1 MTTIL
6 YKNYYPK
13 LITDKKYILAGFDLD
28 HTIILPKSGNVFPK
42 DNDDWKLWKP
52 IVKTK
57 LRELNKNKENLI
69 VIFSNQKGLK
79 ISNNDFLKKIDNIQK
94 ELDINFIF
102 MAALEDDN
110 YRKPRIGMFKELK
123 TLYKFDKNKSFY
135 VGDMAG
141 RKYDKYDT
149 DLKFA
154 LNIQKKSL
162 TNLKFMTPEE
172 YFLGEKKEK
181 QTLSGYLLDKSLD
194 SYDIPTIPNNNKS
207 MIIISGYPGSGK
219 STLANNI
226 INNHMYKIQ
235 FDFISKDMFTGSKLQ
250 FNKKLITS
258 LENSKNVIVE
268 GLYSTNNARNELKEL
283 AKKYGY
289 HTTYIHVNTS
299 YDTSYHLNL
308 YRSIYGD
315 KDKVPE
321 IVYMKYKKDFENI
334 NINDWNK
341 LIMYHPDISKKINK
355 YYLF

>member
-1 MTTIL
+1 MTTLL

-13 LITDKKYILAGFDLD
+13 IITDTKYNLYSFDLD
-28 HTIILPKSGNVFPK
+28 HTIILPRSGNVFPK
-42 DNDDWKLWKP
+42 DNNDWKLWDP

-57 LRELNKNKENLI
+57 LMELNKDNNNLI

-79 ISNNDFLKKIDNIQK
+79 ISNSEFMKKIDNIRK

-123 TLYKFDKNKSFY
+123 AIYKFNKNKSFY

-141 RKYDKYDT
+141 RKGDKYDT

-154 LNIQKKSL
+154 LNIQKNSL
-162 TNLKFMTPEE
+162 SGLKFMTPEE
-172 YFLGEKKEK
+172 YFFGEKKKK
-181 QTLSGYLLDKSLD
+181 QALSGYLLDKGTE
-194 SYDIPTIPNNNKS
+194 SYDIPIIPNNNKN

-219 STLANNI
+219 TTLANNI
-226 INNHMYKIQ
+226 INNTYEKQ
-235 FDFISKDMFTGSKLQ
+235 FDFISKDMFQGSKIK
-250 FNKKLITS
+250 FNKKLIST
-258 LENSKNVIVE
+258 LELSKNVIIE
-268 GLYSTNNARNELKEL
+268 GLYSNNESRLELKEL

-289 HTTYIHVNTS
+289 NTFYIHVNTS
-299 YDTSYHLNL
+299 YDIAYHLNI
-308 YRSIYGD
+308 YRSIYED

-321 IVYMKYKKDFENI
+321 IVYMKYRKEFVNI
-334 NINDWNK
+334 CNDDWDK
-341 LIMYHPDISKKINK
+341 VIMYHPNITDRINK